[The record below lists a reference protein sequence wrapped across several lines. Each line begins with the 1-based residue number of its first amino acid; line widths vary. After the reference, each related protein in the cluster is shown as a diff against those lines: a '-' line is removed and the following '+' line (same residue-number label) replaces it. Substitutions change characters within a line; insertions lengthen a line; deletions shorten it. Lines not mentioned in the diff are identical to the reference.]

1 MSALAQAESSSLTLL
16 ALGDWPRAAAA
27 LLRRQG
33 PCVRVVV
40 AVVRG
45 SAPREPGACMLVGAD
60 SLLGTIGGGHLE
72 WQALQTARALLDS
85 PRAPLA
91 RLQRYV
97 LGTELGQCCGGV
109 VELWFERY
117 ERDDIAWLDD
127 LTMALH
133 EQGALELRSRLQRGA
148 VRRDWQAAAA
158 NDAGAAVLSR
168 HDDGV
173 ELRERLATG
182 APLWLYGAG
191 HVGQALSRIV
201 AELPLRLTWV
211 DARAELFPPMLAGST
226 RVWVA
231 DDPLATVAR
240 APAGAR
246 FLVMTHDHELDY
258 QLCRAI
264 LARDD
269 FAFAGLIGSKSKAA
283 RFRSRLARDGV
294 APERIAR
301 LTCPVGLGASR
312 SKWPAAIA
320 VSIAAQLLDTLP
332 EPPARKPAP
341 DDCASNPDHT
351 GCSGCAAKRSAS

>member
-1 MSALAQAESSSLTLL
+1 MSALAQHESSSLSLL

-27 LLRRQG
+27 LLRSHGR
-33 PCVRVVV
+33 CVRVVV

-45 SAPREPGACMLVGAD
+45 SAPREPGACMLVGENR
-60 SLLGTIGGGHLE
+60 LLGTIGGGHLE
-72 WQALQTARALLDS
+72 WQALQAARALLES
-85 PRAPLA
+85 PRVLQA

-117 ERDDIAWLDD
+117 EADDIGWLDD
-127 LTMALH
+127 LAMALH

-148 VRRDWQAAAA
+148 VRRDWQRDAA
-158 NDAGAAVLSR
+158 NDAGATTLAR
-168 HDDGV
+168 TDHGV
-173 ELRERLATG
+173 ELRERLAAG

-191 HVGQALSRIV
+191 HVGQALARIV

-211 DARAELFPPMLAGST
+211 DARAELFASGVASST
-226 RVWVA
+226 RVRIAV
-231 DDPLATVAR
+231 DPPATVAQ
-240 APAGAR
+240 APAGTR

-258 QLCRAI
+258 ELCRAI

-283 RFRSRLARDGV
+283 RFRSRLARDNV

-301 LTCPVGLGASR
+301 LTCPVGLGAAR

-332 EPPARKPAP
+332 EPPLRRPAA
-341 DDCASNPDHT
+341 DDCASNPDHA
-351 GCSGCAAKRSAS
+351 GCGGCAAKRSAS

>member
-1 MSALAQAESSSLTLL
+1 MSALARSELSSTLTLL

-60 SLLGTIGGGHLE
+60 ALLGTIGGGHLE
-72 WQALQTARALLDS
+72 WQALQAARALLDS
-85 PRAPLA
+85 PRAPQA

-109 VELWFERY
+109 VELWLERY
-117 ERDDIAWLDD
+117 GSDDIAWLDD
-127 LTMALH
+127 LALALH
-133 EQGALELRSRLQRGA
+133 EQPALELRSRLQRGA
-148 VRRDWQAAAA
+148 VQRDWQGVAA
-158 NDAGAAVLSR
+158 NDAGAATLTR
-168 HDDGV
+168 LADGV
-173 ELRERLATG
+173 ELRERLASG

-191 HVGQALSRIV
+191 HVGQALARIV
-201 AELPLRLTWV
+201 AELPLRLTWI
-211 DARAELFPPMLAGST
+211 DARAELFPPMLPGST
-226 RVWVA
+226 RVLA
-231 DDPLATVAR
+231 PRDPVETVAQ
-240 APAGAR
+240 APAGTR

-258 QLCRAI
+258 QLCRAL

-294 APERIAR
+294 DAARIAR

-332 EPPARKPAP
+332 EPPPRKAAPEDCAGDAARDCAGCRKPAP
-341 DDCASNPDHT
+341 
-351 GCSGCAAKRSAS
+351 